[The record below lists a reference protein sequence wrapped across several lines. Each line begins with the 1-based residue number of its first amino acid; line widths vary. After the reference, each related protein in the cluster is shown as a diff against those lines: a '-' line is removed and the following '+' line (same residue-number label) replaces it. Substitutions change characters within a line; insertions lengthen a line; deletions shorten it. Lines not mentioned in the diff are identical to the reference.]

1 MIYQPFFWRENGKKI
16 KQSAMD
22 IDQNERDHAK
32 DVLLPKIYRNNQMN
46 GIL

>member
-1 MIYQPFFWRENGKKI
+1 MLVKHKADDLSAFFGGKMEKI

-32 DVLLPKIYRNNQMN
+32 DVLLPKDI
-46 GIL
+46 

>member
-1 MIYQPFFWRENGKKI
+1 MEKI

-32 DVLLPKIYRNNQMN
+32 DVLLPKDIQK
-46 GIL
+46 

>member
-1 MIYQPFFWRENGKKI
+1 MEKI

-32 DVLLPKIYRNNQMN
+32 RCFYCQKIYRNNQMN